1 MWASPTDVTYFIFL
15 TGPWVSLLEGLFFSG
30 AHTGT
35 VSTGVDLD
43 STIVPREISAAP

>member
-1 MWASPTDVTYFIFL
+1 MWASPTDVTYFIF
-15 TGPWVSLLEGLFFSG
+15 PD

-35 VSTGVDLD
+35 VSMTGVDLD